1 MVNSVPGAIS
11 AYQNAG
17 KLTGDGSTVKAGS
30 KDDSISTFAELVE
43 GGIEKAIET
52 QKTSEAATA
61 DYIMGKADINDVV
74 MAVREA
80 EMTLST
86 VSAIRDRI
94 VSSLQEILRMPI

>member
-1 MVNSVPGAIS
+1 
-11 AYQNAG
+11 
-17 KLTGDGSTVKAGS
+17 
-30 KDDSISTFAELVE
+30 
-43 GGIEKAIET
+43 
-52 QKTSEAATA
+52 
-61 DYIMGKADINDVV
+61 MGKADINDVV